1 MCQGHRLIKYS
12 QELKQSLS
20 ALTVVWIGKESEK
33 RHLKKL
39 AEVKW
44 MSEGFMMEV
53 VLEMR
58 LSKNNLPMGSFG
70 EETKTTEAYRQLSGK
85 AN

>member
-1 MCQGHRLIKYS
+1 
-12 QELKQSLS
+12 
-20 ALTVVWIGKESEK
+20 
-33 RHLKKL
+33 
-39 AEVKW
+39 
-44 MSEGFMMEV
+44 MMEV